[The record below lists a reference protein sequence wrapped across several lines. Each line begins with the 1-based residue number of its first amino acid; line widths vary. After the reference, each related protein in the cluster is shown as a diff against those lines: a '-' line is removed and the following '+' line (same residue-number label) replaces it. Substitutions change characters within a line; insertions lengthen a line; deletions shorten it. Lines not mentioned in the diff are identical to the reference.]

1 MSIKKEKNMNGVN
14 FASVNIKGGFW
25 YEKQKMNENVTINA
39 VYDRFYD
46 TGRVEAFACKWKE
59 GEGSTVRPHFFWDS
73 DVAKWIEGASY
84 IMQKQDRPDLE
95 EKIEHI
101 IDMIEENQWE
111 DGYVNSYFTVIKEE
125 TRFTN
130 RDRHELYCCGHL
142 IEAAIAY
149 YNATGKDRFLKIM
162 LRYVDLVDRLFHI
175 ENSAG
180 FETPGHEEIE
190 LALFRLYGLTKD
202 EKHLTLAKHFLDR
215 RGNSEKDGND
225 GNLDRRYNIA
235 GEYSQSHKPVRE
247 QREAVGHSVRA
258 HYLYTAMADHARV
271 TGEPEML
278 EACRALFEDIVNKK
292 MYITG
297 SSGSSHLGE
306 AYTKPYDLPN
316 ETAYAETCAAISLL
330 YFADRMLKT
339 ELDGKYA
346 DIVERALYNGVLSG
360 VSLSG
365 KAFFYENPLEINL
378 RNHGRHGRNLFEAER
393 KFDRLPITQR
403 VEVFGCSCCPPNIN
417 RLLSSIGDYLY
428 SAEGGTI
435 AVNQFAESDAS
446 MGNMKISQT
455 TNYPFDGRVE
465 IKTEGVKTLKIRIP
479 GWCGKYTVSA
489 DHRIEKGYAVIEN
502 PASTV
507 CVEFDMPA
515 RLVYANAEAFCNAGR
530 AAVCRGPIVYCAE
543 AQDNG
548 TNNLNALVLDS
559 ALDAKVIA
567 DSFTGLP
574 ELEVTGKMT
583 VTGDALYSSE
593 PPKYEPRRIRLIPF
607 NSFANRGSDS
617 MLVWFRV

>member
-1 MSIKKEKNMNGVN
+1 MDNVN
-14 FASVNIKGGFW
+14 FSNVNSTGGFW
-25 YEKQKMNENVTINA
+25 YEKQKMNENITINA

-59 GEGSTVRPHFFWDS
+59 GDESVVRPHFFWDS
-73 DVAKWIEGASY
+73 DVAKWIEGAAY
-84 IMQKQDRPDLE
+84 IMQKQSRPELE

-101 IDMIEENQWE
+101 IDMIEENQWD
-111 DGYVNSYFTVIKEE
+111 DGYINSYFTVVKEE

-149 YNATGKDRFLKIM
+149 YKATGKDRFLKIM
-162 LRYVDLVDRLFHI
+162 LRYVDLVDRIFRI
-175 ENSAG
+175 ENSAT

-190 LALFRLYGLTKD
+190 LALFKLYELTGD
-202 EKHLTLAKHFLDR
+202 EKHLALAKHFVDR
-215 RGNSEKDGND
+215 RGNSDKDGND

-235 GEYSQSHKPVRE
+235 GEYSQSHLPVRE
-247 QREAVGHSVRA
+247 QREAIGHSVRA
-258 HYLYTAMADHARV
+258 HYLYTAMADYAKV
-271 TGEPEML
+271 TGDPEML

-316 ETAYAETCAAISLL
+316 ETAYAETCAAISLV
-330 YFADRMLKT
+330 YFADRMLKA

-346 DIVERALYNGVLSG
+346 DILERALYNGVLSG
-360 VSLSG
+360 VSLDG
-365 KAFFYENPLEINL
+365 KAFFYENPLEINI
-378 RNHGRHGRNLFEAER
+378 RNHKRHGKNLLEMH
-393 KFDRLPITQR
+393 KKSDRLPITQR
-403 VEVFGCSCCPPNIN
+403 VEVFSCSCCPPNIN
-417 RLLSSIGDYLY
+417 RLLPSIGDYLY
-428 SAEGGTI
+428 SAEDSTV
-435 AVNQFAESDAS
+435 AVNQFANSDAVI
-446 MGNMKISQT
+446 GDMKISQT
-455 TNYPFDGRVE
+455 TNYPFDGKIE
-465 IKTEGVKTLKIRIP
+465 IKTKGVKTLKVRIP
-479 GWCGKYTVSA
+479 GWCEKFSISA
-489 DHRIEKGYAVIEN
+489 DYAVEKGYAVIEN
-502 PASTV
+502 PADTV
-507 CVEFDMPA
+507 SVELEMSA
-515 RLVYANAEAFCNAGR
+515 RLVYANAEAFHNAGR

-548 TNNLNALVLDS
+548 TDNLNALVVNS
-559 ALDAKVIA
+559 ALDAKLIE

-574 ELEVTGKMT
+574 ELEVAGKIA
-583 VTGDALYSSE
+583 VSGDALYSSE
-593 PPKYEPRRIRLIPF
+593 PPRYEARRIRLIPF